1 MQTLIRRNASKI
13 ARQVARRS
21 AAPASAR
28 SMASGKDIVFGNE
41 ARAKMLVGVD
51 RLAEAV
57 KVTLGPKVSLDFID
71 PCDMLPVDASRQI
84 PTEKSHVGMS
94 AL

>member
-57 KVTLGPKVSLDFID
+57 KVTLGPKVSID
-71 PCDMLPVDASRQI
+71 LINPRDMPPADASRQM
-84 PTEKSHVGMS
+84 PTVKPHIGMS